1 VLVVKIGKIKP
12 YAFYKIKELQ
22 IMKLRKF
29 NYKSRF
35 IHDVFINPEY
45 VTSVIRSDESE
56 DETLIYLVGDEVIR
70 VTGKAE
76 DIIFELNGQRF

>member
-1 VLVVKIGKIKP
+1 
-12 YAFYKIKELQ
+12 
-22 IMKLRKF
+22 MKLRKF

-56 DETLIYLVGDEVIR
+56 DETLIYLAGDEVVR
-70 VTGKAE
+70 VTGKVE
-76 DIIFELNGQRF
+76 DVIFGLTGQRF

>member
-1 VLVVKIGKIKP
+1 
-12 YAFYKIKELQ
+12 
-22 IMKLRKF
+22 MKLRKF

-56 DETLIYLVGDEVIR
+56 DETLIYLVGDEVVR
-70 VTGKAE
+70 VTGKVE
-76 DIIFELNGQRF
+76 DVIFELTGQRF